1 MKTLFTSALAG
12 KLADT
17 ASGLFGSNPLV
28 RLGAAGVAT
37 RIAAA
42 SVPLALVALGAATF
56 WERRRRQPAKHQK
69 ADAKRNRKTASAK
82 RAHSAAKPA
91 AA

>member
-17 ASGLFGSNPLV
+17 ASGLVGSNPFV
-28 RLGAAGVAT
+28 KLGAAGIAT

-42 SVPLALVALGAATF
+42 SLPLALVVFGAATA
-56 WERRRRQPAKHQK
+56 WERHRKNAAKTPRK
-69 ADAKRNRKTASAK
+69 PRKTASTRSSK
-82 RAHSAAKPA
+82 KAATPKTA